1 MVSKEFL
8 KTFIKKIE
16 KYKNISIF
24 FHELP
29 DFDALGS
36 SFALQNFLMKKYP
49 KKTINI
55 VGLSLI
61 KKQSK
66 NSFFSLKNKEV
77 DDNEIKNSF
86 GIILDTPIKERIA
99 TVKYQLCHELCL
111 IDHHPKIKTFT
122 NIEWIDEKYPATCQM
137 IAELLLKW
145 DRKNVSI
152 LVSNYLYAG
161 IVTDTN
167 RFLYPAVL
175 PSTYQIVSELVKIGC
190 QRQKVH
196 QAIYTKEVNDLLFQK
211 YVIKKAHFNQKLGL
225 AWVKLGKKCYHRYK
239 IKYCN
244 SMVNTLA
251 NVNKIK
257 VWLSFYYD
265 FDAKQW
271 KGSLRSISLP
281 INHIA
286 QKYHGGG
293 HKLAAGFKILKH
305 CEFKKILNDLKK
317 YLYAKESFCHGAI

>member
-1 MVSKEFL
+1 MISKKFL
-8 KTFIKKIE
+8 EIFIEKIE

-36 SFALQNFLMKKYP
+36 SFALQNFLIKKYP

-55 VGLSLI
+55 FGLSLI
-61 KKQSK
+61 KKQSR
-66 NSFFSLKNKEV
+66 NLFFSLKNKEV
-77 DDNEIKNSF
+77 NDNKIKNSF
-86 GIILDTPIKERIA
+86 GIILDTPIKDRIA
-99 TVKYQLCHELCL
+99 VPKYQLCHELCL

-145 DRKNVSI
+145 DKKNVSI
-152 LVSNYLYAG
+152 SVSNYLYAG

-167 RFLYPAVL
+167 RFLYPTVL

-271 KGSLRSISLP
+271 KGSLRSASLP

-286 QKYHGGG
+286 KKYHGGG

-317 YLYAKESFCHGAI
+317 YLCEKENFCHGAI

>member
-1 MVSKEFL
+1 MLSKQFL

-16 KYKNISIF
+16 KYKKISIF

-36 SFALQNFLMKKYP
+36 CFALKFFLTKKYP
-49 KKTINI
+49 KKIVNI
-55 VGLSLI
+55 IGLDLI
-61 KKQSK
+61 KKQNK
-66 NSFFSLKNKEV
+66 NLFFPLN
-77 DDNEIKNSF
+77 DDNVNDQEIKNSF
-86 GIILDTPIKERIA
+86 GIIVDTPTKERIA
-99 TVKYQLCHELCL
+99 TSKYQLCHELCL
-111 IDHHPKIKTFT
+111 IDHHPKIKSFA
-122 NIEWIDEKYPATCQM
+122 NYEWIDEKYPATCQM

-145 DRKNVSI
+145 DRKNISI

-167 RFLYPAVL
+167 RFLYPSVL
-175 PSTYQIVSELVKIGC
+175 PTTYQITSELMKIGC
-190 QRQKVH
+190 QCQKVH
-196 QAIYTKEVNDLLFQK
+196 QAIYTKEINDLSFQA
-211 YVIKKAHFNQKLGL
+211 YVIKKAHFDQKLGL
-225 AWVKLGKKCYHRYK
+225 AWVKLGKKCYRHYK

-251 NVNKIK
+251 NIDKIK
-257 VWLSFYYD
+257 IWLSFYYD
-265 FDAKQW
+265 FNLKQW
-271 KGSLRSISLP
+271 KGSLRSLSLP

-305 CEFKKILNDLKK
+305 YEFKKILNDLKK
-317 YLYAKESFCHGAI
+317 YLQGKK